1 MMNVVLKNSDGLSQ
15 VLELDER
22 EGIND
27 DEQDG
32 LQNLN
37 KKDDEDDVDHKLCLV
52 LSKS

>member
-37 KKDDEDDVDHKLCLV
+37 KKGNKDDVVHKLYLV
-52 LSKS
+52 LLKS